1 MSEDYRI
8 ISAPRG
14 EPRPAGCVGVRVRF
28 QLSGSPSRRW
38 SRGLGA
44 RLACE
49 LLGHPSVGHLRIDA
63 NQIVQGDQIVLDGV
77 EAGEAAT
84 LAGALERA
92 IDASNRAAIGEPMQ
106 APNVTQHEADAIAG
120 QISVGRPPD

>member
-1 MSEDYRI
+1 MRAARTSERR
-8 ISAPRG
+8 S
-14 EPRPAGCVGVRVRF
+14 PAN
-28 QLSGSPSRRW
+28 RR
-38 SRGLGA
+38 
-44 RLACE
+44 
-49 LLGHPSVGHLRIDA
+49 